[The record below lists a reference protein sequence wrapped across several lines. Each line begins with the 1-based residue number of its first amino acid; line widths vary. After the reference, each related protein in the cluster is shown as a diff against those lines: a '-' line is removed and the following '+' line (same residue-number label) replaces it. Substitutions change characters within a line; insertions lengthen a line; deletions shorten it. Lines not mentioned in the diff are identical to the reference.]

1 MGAAGLVEQLMSAR
15 QQLDFASNLLAKPS
29 PDALESC
36 ASLLEAAGRQL
47 AEWQPAFSRQAGDAI
62 ALEEAWRLR
71 RSFVRAARLLQGVGE
86 FHLNWLQLRGAITGG
101 YTGTGE
107 SAPLLHASR
116 ISLQG

>member
-1 MGAAGLVEQLMSAR
+1 MPTLALVEQLTSAR

-71 RSFVRAARLLQGVGE
+71 RSFVRTARLLQGAGD
-86 FHLNWLQLRGAITGG
+86 FHRNWLQLRGALTGG

-107 SAPLLHASR
+107 SAPIMHANR
-116 ISLQG
+116 ISLHG